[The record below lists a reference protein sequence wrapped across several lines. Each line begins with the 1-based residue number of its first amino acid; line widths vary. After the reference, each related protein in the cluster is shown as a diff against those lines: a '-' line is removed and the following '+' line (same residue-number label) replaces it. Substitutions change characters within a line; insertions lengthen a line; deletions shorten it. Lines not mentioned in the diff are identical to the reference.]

1 MQGEWT
7 NNNWRLTPQF
17 SSCENY
23 FRSWF
28 MSWKFVVLQY
38 PRARE
43 RERSCI
49 YMYMYIIL
57 LLKHISIIFPQI
69 FCLFPSRCRDN
80 HSNWRSP
87 PYSSRQTRHQLH
99 RPLESEHTK
108 WIPTVLP
115 RTLMIM
121 EASPSLHSPRW
132 AGPGF
137 KPPILVE
144 AVWEI
149 ILFTQFLHKIHA
161 VMLVWKKKKYRN
173 WGAFQR

>member
-1 MQGEWT
+1 M
-7 NNNWRLTPQF
+7 
-17 SSCENY
+17 
-23 FRSWF
+23 
-28 MSWKFVVLQY
+28 VHVLKVCSFTV
-38 PRARE
+38 PESERE
-43 RERSCI
+43 REI
-49 YMYMYIIL
+49 LYI
-57 LLKHISIIFPQI
+57 HVYYTIIKTHFNYFPSN
-69 FCLFPSRCRDN
+69 FLSLFPSRCRDN

-115 RTLMIM
+115 RTPMIM

-132 AGPGF
+132 VGPGF
-137 KPPILVE
+137 IPPILVE

-161 VMLVWKKKKYRN
+161 VMLVWKKKKYRY